1 MRRRARV
8 SSTSQR
14 LVPAKVAAGSVRVVC
29 EHTFVFDARKL
40 TPSEKGGVAEM
51 AIAWHATRLGI
62 GVLRPT
68 VEGLRY
74 DLAFD
79 FAGPIQRV
87 QCKWGTLRD
96 GAIVVRVSGSR
107 LTPGRGYV
115 RSTYSAEEIDA
126 IAVYC
131 ADNDTTYYI
140 PIEEVA
146 WMSYLHLRVSGAR
159 NNQRSLVRWAA
170 QYELGA
176 IAQLEE
182 RRYGIPEA
190 EGSSPS
196 SSTPPKAASTGGL
209 RLFRT

>member
-1 MRRRARV
+1 M
-8 SSTSQR
+8 
-14 LVPAKVAAGSVRVVC
+14 
-29 EHTFVFDARKL
+29 L
-40 TPSEKGGVAEM
+40 TPSQKGGIAEL
-51 AIAWHATRLGI
+51 AIAWHAAKLGI

-79 FAGPIQRV
+79 FGAGPIMRV
-87 QCKWGTLRD
+87 QCKSAPLDD
-96 GAIVVRVSGSR
+96 GIVRVHARSNR
-107 LTPGRGYV
+107 HTPGRGYV
-115 RSTYSAEEIDA
+115 NGTYGADEIDLLVA
-126 IAVYC
+126 YCQDLDKVY
-131 ADNDTTYYI
+131 AI
-140 PIEEVA
+140 PIAECA
-146 WMSYLHLRVSGAR
+146 GQTMLHLRVSPTR

-196 SSTPPKAASTGGL
+196 SSIPPKAA
-209 RLFRT
+209 